1 MKNQFYRIFGFATVL
16 MLQPASATI
25 IYSGFLNTTIPLDFT
40 GTTLS
45 IDGGMI
51 NLFFGGVGVANN
63 DSLQPFRA
71 GTDNL
76 DTLLNF
82 SAGTTLDATTLSLSN
97 GYGGSEDH
105 VGSTFT
111 AGQEGYLGFKLNGTD
126 YGWMRVVF
134 TDNTANAL
142 IKDWAYDDAGGSLVV
157 GAVHQDGRDFK
168 LTSGSTLGSVIY
180 NSGGVT
186 NLIKSGAGTTTT
198 LTEINTYTGASTVS
212 SGVLKIAGAGRINS
226 SSGVTVAAGA
236 KFVYSSN
243 TALAIG
249 LTLSGNGTANRAVL
263 GGAGTINTAVTLD
276 NLGDTLSP
284 GESPGIQSYTPAQTW
299 SSFSYDW
306 EIKSFTGTNAGTD
319 FDQIVLGNTLHLS
332 GGTGSYVLNV
342 LGLNAEDLPG
352 EVSNFSEINRSWT
365 VLTSTGSITGF
376 NINNWTIIT
385 DGFSNAD
392 TGEWALG
399 LVGNNLVVSY
409 AVPEPNALFLGGL
422 CLLFLFRRKR
432 SNE

>member
-1 MKNQFYRIFGFATVL
+1 MKTEFYRIFGLAAVL
-16 MLQPASATI
+16 MLQPASATV
-25 IYSGFLNTTIPLDFT
+25 IYSGLLNTTIPLDFT
-40 GTTLS
+40 GATLS
-45 IDGGMI
+45 IGGGTI

-63 DSLQPFRA
+63 DLLQPFRS

-82 SAGTTLDATTLSLSN
+82 SAGTTLDATTLSLST

-111 AGQEGYLGFKLNGTD
+111 AGREGYLGFKLNGTD
-126 YGWMRVVF
+126 YGWMRVVL

-142 IKDWAYDDAGGSLVV
+142 IKDWAYDNTGASLVV
-157 GAVHQDGRDFK
+157 GAVQQDGQDIM

-198 LTEINTYTGASTVS
+198 LTKINTYTGASTVS
-212 SGVLKIAGAGRINS
+212 SGVLKIASGGRINS
-226 SSGVTVAAGA
+226 SSGVTVTAGA
-236 KFVYSSN
+236 KFIYSSN

-249 LTLSGNGTANRAVL
+249 LTLNGNGTANRAVL
-263 GGAGTINTAVTLD
+263 GGAGTINTSVTLD

-284 GESPGIQSYTPAQTW
+284 GNSPGIQNYTSAQTW

-306 EIKSFTGTNAGTD
+306 EVKNFTGTNAGTD
-319 FDQIVLGNTLHLS
+319 FDQIVIGNILHLS
-332 GGTGSYVLNV
+332 GSSGSYVLNV

-352 EVSNFSEINRSWT
+352 DVLNFSEINSSWT
-365 VLTSTGSITGF
+365 VLTSAESIIGF
-376 NINNWTIIT
+376 DINDWTINT
-385 DGFSNAD
+385 DGFSNSN
-392 TGEWALG
+392 TGVWTLG
-399 LVGNNLVVSY
+399 QVGNNLVLSY
-409 AVPEPNALFLGGL
+409 AIPEPSVLLLSGL

-432 SNE
+432 NNE